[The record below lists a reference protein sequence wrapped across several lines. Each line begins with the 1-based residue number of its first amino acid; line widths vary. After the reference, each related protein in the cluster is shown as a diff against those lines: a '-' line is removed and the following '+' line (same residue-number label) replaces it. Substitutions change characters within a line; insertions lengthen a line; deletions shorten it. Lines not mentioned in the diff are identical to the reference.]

1 MVLYTDGSV
10 RHSPSSGSGGPSGA
24 GAVLMD
30 EQQQIF
36 SKSQP
41 LGHMDISVAEANAL
55 LIGLREAIKH
65 CDQLTVKVD
74 HQGLVQALT
83 EDGYRPTGKNM
94 DEMMVLVTQIKEVI
108 SSYNQVKIEL
118 IKRKH
123 NLANKP
129 ARKASK
135 QQLEGIAVPVVP
147 STAGNRLVSRNDH
160 G

>member
-10 RHSPSSGSGGPSGA
+10 RRAPKAGPGGAAGA

-36 SKSQP
+36 SKSLP
-41 LGHMDISVAEANAL
+41 LGHMDISVAEAKAL

-74 HQGLVQALT
+74 HQGLWQALT
-83 EDGYRPTGKNM
+83 QDGYRVAGKNM
-94 DEMMVLVTQIKEVI
+94 DEMVVLVTQIKEVM

-118 IKRKH
+118 VKRKQ

-129 ARKASK
+129 AKKASK
-135 QQLEGIAVPVVP
+135 QQKERTHMGA
-147 STAGNRLVSRNDH
+147 
-160 G
+160 

>member
-10 RHSPSSGSGGPSGA
+10 RRSPRSGSGGPSGA

-41 LGHMDISVAEANAL
+41 LGYMDISIAEAKAL

-83 EDGYRPTGKNM
+83 EDGYRPRGKNM
-94 DEMMVLVTQIKEVI
+94 DEMTVLVAQIKEVM
-108 SSYNQVKIEL
+108 SSYNQVNIEL
-118 IKRKH
+118 VKRKY
-123 NLANKP
+123 NLANKA

-135 QQLEGIAVPVVP
+135 QEKERTHMGA
-147 STAGNRLVSRNDH
+147 
-160 G
+160 

>member
-10 RHSPSSGSGGPSGA
+10 RHSPNSGSGRTSGV

-36 SKSQP
+36 IISQP
-41 LGHMDISVAEANAL
+41 LEPMDISVAEAEAL
-55 LIGLREAIKH
+55 LIGLCEAIKH

-83 EDGYRPTGKNM
+83 ENGYRPTGKNM
-94 DEMMVLVTQIKEVI
+94 DEMMVLVIQIKEVM
-108 SSYNQVKIEL
+108 SSYNQIKIEL
-118 IKRKH
+118 IKRKD

-135 QQLEGIAVPVVP
+135 QQKERTQLG
-147 STAGNRLVSRNDH
+147 T
-160 G
+160 

>member
-10 RHSPSSGSGGPSGA
+10 RHSHSSGSGGPSGA

-30 EQQQIF
+30 EQQEIF

-41 LGHMDISVAEANAL
+41 LGHMDISVAEAKAL
-55 LIGLREAIKH
+55 LIGLCEAIKH
-65 CDQLTVKVD
+65 CDQLTVKLD

-83 EDGYRPTGKNM
+83 EDGYQPTGKNM
-94 DEMMVLVTQIKEVI
+94 DEMIVLVTQIKEVI
-108 SSYNQVKIEL
+108 SSYNQIKIEL
-118 IKRKH
+118 IKRKD

-135 QQLEGIAVPVVP
+135 QQREMSA
-147 STAGNRLVSRNDH
+147 
-160 G
+160 

>member
-10 RHSPSSGSGGPSGA
+10 RGARKDSSGPSGA
-24 GAVLMD
+24 GAVLM
-30 EQQQIF
+30 EEEQQIF
-36 SKSQP
+36 SISQP
-41 LGHMDISVAEANAL
+41 LEPTDISVAEAMAL

-94 DEMMVLVTQIKEVI
+94 DKMIVLLKQIKEVM
-108 SSYNQVKIEL
+108 SSYNQIKIEL
-118 IKRKH
+118 IRRNN
-123 NLANKP
+123 NLANGP

-135 QQLEGIAVPVVP
+135 QQ
-147 STAGNRLVSRNDH
+147 R
-160 G
+160 